1 MTIESMTDIEPSG
14 CRVGGLRRARPA
26 AIEQG
31 VVTVVVVAILAL
43 LSLIATRILITSSI
57 ENIRV
62 GSYGQGI
69 NATLYAAEVAMKDA
83 ISDISV
89 DGLSQQSDWSSYT
102 DMGSKILS
110 SANGSVSK
118 TYQMDYCIA
127 FVESRDDR
135 HIYRLYARA
144 TSGSIAEQTTDGLFE
159 ATVSQLLSVDIT
171 NTTAY
176 VITSTWTDTLMW
188 QGTC

>member
-1 MTIESMTDIEPSG
+1 MTIKSITDIERSG
-14 CRVGGLRRARPA
+14 CRVRGLRRARPA
-26 AIEQG
+26 AREQG
-31 VVTVVVVAILAL
+31 VITVVVVAILAL

-89 DGLSQQSDWSSYT
+89 GGLSQQGDWSSYT
-102 DMGSKILS
+102 DMGTKILS
-110 SANGSVSK
+110 SADGSVSK
-118 TYQMDYCIA
+118 TYEMDYCIA
-127 FVESRDDR
+127 FSESRDDR

-144 TSGSIAEQTTDGLFE
+144 TSGSIAEQSTDGLFE
-159 ATVSQLLSVDIT
+159 ATVSQLLSIDIT
-171 NTTAY
+171 STTVY
-176 VITSTWTDTLMW
+176 VIPATWTDTLMW

>member
-1 MTIESMTDIEPSG
+1 MTIESMAEIEPCG
-14 CRVGGLRRARPA
+14 CRVRGLRRARPA
-26 AIEQG
+26 AREQG
-31 VVTVVVVAILAL
+31 VITVVVVAILAL

-89 DGLSQQSDWSSYT
+89 GGLSQQADWSSYT
-102 DMGSKILS
+102 NMGSKILS
-110 SANGSVSK
+110 SADGSVSK
-118 TYQMDYCIA
+118 TYHMDYCIA
-127 FVESRDDR
+127 FSESRDDR

-144 TSGSIAEQTTDGLFE
+144 TSGSIAEQTADGLFE

-171 NTTAY
+171 NTTVY
-176 VITSTWTDTLMW
+176 VIPATWTDTLMW